1 MRRLTRYVLLEMMGV
16 FGVSLTG
23 ITLLLILAGVAKEG
37 MREGLGPGPIL
48 RMIPYVVPVAL
59 QVSVPAT
66 ILMAACSVFGR
77 MSADNEIVA
86 IKSLGISPMVV
97 ICPALVLAFVVSLIA
112 VWINDIAVSWGRTGI
127 YRVVVESV
135 EEVAYSMLR
144 TQGAYTTR
152 QFSINVKGV
161 SGRRLLSPSIQIQG
175 GSNSP
180 AVSIHA
186 SEAELRT
193 DRENHVLSIMLT
205 NGTIDIGQRW
215 SVAFPGTYERA
226 VPLLDA
232 TRKGNSS
239 DSPSLI
245 ELRRIPAET
254 VRQREVTASAER
266 RWATTAAFQMMTGEF
281 PQLTDESVWRAR
293 RGAIETGRG
302 RLHRLRLEPWR
313 RWASGFSC
321 FFFVLMGTPLAIQM
335 RTTNFFTTFAACFM
349 PILLIYY
356 PLLVFAVDRCKDGAV
371 PPYMV
376 WLGNIV
382 LLAVGAWMA
391 RRVLRY

>member
-1 MRRLTRYVLLEMMGV
+1 MRQLTRYVLFEMIAV
-16 FGVSLTG
+16 FTVTLTG
-23 ITLLLILAGVAKEG
+23 ITLLLIFAGVAKEG
-37 MREGLGPGPIL
+37 LREGLGPGPIL

-66 ILMAACSVFGR
+66 ILLAACSVFGR

-97 ICPALVLAFVVSLIA
+97 IYPALALAFIVSLVA

-144 TQGAYTTR
+144 TQRMYSTR

-161 SGRRLLSPSIQIQG
+161 SGRRLIHPSIQIHG
-175 GSNSP
+175 GENSP
-180 AVSIHA
+180 TVSINA

-193 DRENHVLSIMLT
+193 DTQENTLSILLT
-205 NGTIDIGQRW
+205 NGTIDVGQKW
-215 SVAFPGTYERA
+215 SVAFPDTYEQT
-226 VPLLDA
+226 VPLLEA
-232 TRKGNSS
+232 TRKGNNS

-245 ELRRIPAET
+245 ELRRIPTET
-254 VRQREVTASAER
+254 ARQRELAAAAER
-266 RWATTAAFQMMTGEF
+266 QGAAAAAFQMMTGQF
-281 PQLTDESVWRAR
+281 PQLTDEAEWRTR
-293 RGAIETGRG
+293 RDAIEGSRS
-302 RLHRLRLEPWR
+302 RLHRLHLEPWR

-321 FFFVLMGTPLAIQM
+321 FFFVLMGAPLAIRM
-335 RTTNFFTTFAACFM
+335 RTTNFFTTFAACFL
-349 PILLIYY
+349 PILLLYY
-356 PLLVFAVDRCKDGAV
+356 PLLVFAVDRCKDGV
-371 PPYMV
+371 LPPYTV
-376 WLGNIV
+376 WLGNFV
-382 LLAVGAWMA
+382 LLGVGAWMV